1 MDTRGAEVER
11 EIAHRL
17 GAEVDQKVVD
27 DAAVDLVVGQ
37 DVALVLIG
45 QCSGDLGRQ
54 LGVMLDKKSPA
65 PARKTSWT

>member
-1 MDTRGAEVER
+1 MAPGGAEVER

-37 DVALVLIG
+37 DVALILIG

-54 LGVMLDKKSPA
+54 LGVMLDENLL
-65 PARKTSWT
+65 RQLGNSWT